1 MPERPRITVLTPNPA
16 IDVTYEVADPALGAT
31 NRPTRVRRRAGGK
44 GLNVAAVLS
53 LLGLACRVTGPLGGP
68 AGHELRERTAP
79 WGAGAGGAGRSQP
92 AGPASAD
99 PWSPDGSPG
108 AVVPAWVE
116 LAEAPHTATRTTVTI
131 ASADG
136 TATGFYEPGPTLDD
150 DAWRAITAAALEDLG
165 QGDVLA
171 VCGSCPPDT
180 RPEHLTGLL
189 AGARRRGARTVVD
202 TSGPLLVAAARAC
215 DVAKPNR
222 EELLQ
227 ATGATTLR
235 QGAEALL
242 GAGAGAVVV
251 SDGPRGM
258 HLLTAGLTAAG
269 RDLRHWHA
277 PAPQVEV
284 ANPTGAG
291 DAAVAVLAAELL
303 ARPPAPG
310 GPVLRPAALAAAVAL
325 SASAVTT
332 PVAGAVDLDVSN
344 RLLSQIKVVPLHGTD

>member
-1 MPERPRITVLTPNPA
+1 MPELPRITILTPNPA

-31 NRPTRVRRRAGGK
+31 NRATDVRRRAGGK

-68 AGHELRERTAP
+68 AGRELRERMAA
-79 WGAGAGGAGRSQP
+79 WGANGTSTGHSRPDSQISRGPWTDGGQR
-92 AGPASAD
+92 
-99 PWSPDGSPG
+99 G

-131 ASADG
+131 TSADG

-150 DAWRAITAAALEDLG
+150 TTWQAIAAAALEDLG
-165 QGDVLA
+165 RGDVLA
-171 VCGSCPPDT
+171 VCGSCPPGT

-189 AGARRRGARTVVD
+189 TEARRRGARTVVD
-202 TSGPLLVAAARAC
+202 TSGPLLVAAAQAC

-222 EELLQ
+222 EELLE

-242 GAGAGAVVV
+242 DAGAGAVVV

-258 HLLTAGLTAAG
+258 HLLTTELTGQG

-291 DAAVAVLAAELL
+291 DSAVAVLAAELL
-303 ARPPAPG
+303 LHPPAPG
-310 GPVLRPAALAAAVAL
+310 GPVLQPAALAAAVAL

-344 RLLSQIKVVPLHGTD
+344 RLLSQIKVVSLHGTD